1 MPVNYE
7 LITNE
12 IEYQGLADLS
22 VLVEDTSS
30 NSPDYFRVS
39 NLPTEFTAGKNTFHF
54 KGNPLIFQEGSSVYI
69 EVLDSNGEAL
79 YYETALDLESE
90 EQTAIV
96 TVYVNESTP
105 SGTAYII
112 LCSTISNDIDGNF
125 LDTSQINLRW
135 AAPVYIDISKRN
147 DSEIIFDVL
156 PEITITPSTGQY
168 LTKSYVTGNKIVQ
181 LQLSSSNYYYR
192 HDTPILT
199 GYIVDAYSGNYGP
212 LIYTIDTSSLL
223 NANISFNV
231 SSLKDAMPSPSST
244 VLTTQFTSSIDS
256 FIYANN
262 IAPGLSAAG
271 GDSWDYTT
279 RQLVWVSSLPVGTTV
294 SDFLHIGQEIQFLLF
309 TAFGQ
314 EIITAAILEINNNTI
329 TLDKTTSN
337 QNPLVLGT
345 IIPSIAIKLSNPI
358 SVNQTNGIQHTYTDA
373 SFNVSPTLT
382 FAQPPV
388 TSTPTENSNNLATV
402 FFSNLQPQV
411 GEVAKIKSYY
421 RSAGIGEYILSNE
434 TDISDQA
441 PEFGFNADVVTASF
455 FLPTVHRNDR
465 LDFKF
470 EFINPVGLASKQV
483 IESLNNLFLGGN
495 TYIGGDD
502 NLLTGSLYVAGATGT
517 GVHISGKGSSAM
529 IRSIGYTGFQNAIG
543 VGGKG
548 GFVMYSGSI
557 QPILGSA
564 ESYSGVGLELVA
576 NSSSYF
582 KYTTSGSGLLD
593 VRTNSFF
600 LGNAAGAFISG
611 SGSNLRISASNFFL
625 GNVGGAFIS
634 GSNGN
639 LQISA
644 SNFFLGNVGGAFIS
658 GSNGNLQ
665 ISASNFFLGNASQF
679 ISGSNGNLQIS
690 SSNFFLGNAAGAF
703 ISGSGSNLRI
713 SSSNFFLGNIG
724 GAFIS
729 GSNNNLQISSSN
741 FFLGNTGG
749 TFISGSNNNLQI
761 SASNF
766 FIGNNNTFIS
776 SSNNK
781 LEILNY
787 DGVRTNF
794 RLDTAGNVTASAFI
808 ALTGSADANAQYMM
822 NTAIGLTDGKNIGR
836 ILYHQTDPMEIMY
849 PSVYYSPLTYT
860 AMDSVYLQHWTQ
872 SYNSTNVASA
882 INSGSA
888 TQPLS
893 ERWLNYE
900 SIISDLSYYS
910 LPFENTV
917 TVFGN
922 IIVEKVSNYGGST
935 PANLV
940 LALRF
945 TVWKPVTSSYAYFG
959 LSGNQDPA
967 ATDVGYVGGV
977 SGSITYAPN
986 AGAILGLG
994 ASATIPFNIT
1004 TIGAKSVSAPFKAI
1018 ITIPTGS
1025 QDTLNNVNLDY
1036 AFFKMNHT
1044 TTPPGTEFEFKAK
1057 FANFAVMSSR
1067 ILTASASSAI
1077 GAPGNQA
1084 PPQFPLA

>member
-168 LTKSYVTGNKIVQ
+168 LTKSYVTGNKIIQ

-199 GYIVDAYSGNYGP
+199 GYIVDAYSSNYGP

-231 SSLKDAMPSPSST
+231 SSLKDAMPSPLST

-279 RQLVWVSSLPVGTTV
+279 RQLVWVSSLPVGTSV

-309 TAFGQ
+309 TAFGSDL
-314 EIITAAILEINNNTI
+314 ITAAILEINNNTI

-337 QNPLVLGT
+337 QNPLVSGT

-382 FAQPPV
+382 FAQPPAA
-388 TSTPTENSNNLATV
+388 STATENSNNLATV

-441 PEFGFNADVVTASF
+441 TEFGFNADVVTASF

-483 IESLNNLFLGGN
+483 IESLDNLFLGGN

-502 NLLTGSLYVAGATGT
+502 NLLTGSLYVAGSTGT
-517 GVHISGKGSSAM
+517 GVHISGKGNSSM
-529 IRSIGYTGFQNAIG
+529 LRSIGYTGFQNAIS

-611 SGSNLRISASNFFL
+611 SGN
-625 GNVGGAFIS
+625 
-634 GSNGN
+634 
-639 LQISA
+639 
-644 SNFFLGNVGGAFIS
+644 
-658 GSNGNLQ
+658 
-665 ISASNFFLGNASQF
+665 
-679 ISGSNGNLQIS
+679 NLQIS

-703 ISGSGSNLRI
+703 ISGSNG
-713 SSSNFFLGNIG
+713 
-724 GAFIS
+724 
-729 GSNNNLQISSSN
+729 
-741 FFLGNTGG
+741 
-749 TFISGSNNNLQI
+749 NLQI

-766 FIGNNNTFIS
+766 FIGNNNTFLS

-787 DGVRTNF
+787 NGVRTNF
-794 RLDTAGNVTASAFI
+794 RLDTIGNVTASAFI
-808 ALTGSADANAQYMM
+808 ALTGSSDAEAQYMM
-822 NTAIGLTDGKNIGR
+822 NTAIGLVDGRNIGR

-849 PSVYYSPLTYT
+849 PSVYYSPPAYI
-860 AMDSVYLQHWTQ
+860 AMDSSFLQEWTQ
-872 SYNSTNVASA
+872 SYTATNCANA

-900 SIISDLSYYS
+900 PVISDLSYYS

-922 IIVEKVSNYGGST
+922 IIVEKVSNYAGPT

-945 TVWKPVTSSYAYFG
+945 TIWRPVTSSYAVFG

-967 ATDVGYVGGV
+967 ATDVGYVGGT

-986 AGAILGLG
+986 AGVTLGIG

-1004 TIGAKSVSAPFKAI
+1004 AVGSKSVSAPFKAV

-1025 QDTLNNVNLDY
+1025 QDRLNNVNLDY
-1036 AFFKMNHT
+1036 AFFKMYRT
-1044 TTPPGTEFEFKAK
+1044 AVDPGLDFEFKAK

-1067 ILTASASSAI
+1067 NLAASASTAI
-1077 GAPGNQA
+1077 AAPGNQA
-1084 PPQFPLA
+1084 PPPFSGA

>member
-54 KGNPLIFQEGSSVYI
+54 KGNPLIFQEGSSIYI
-69 EVLDSNGEAL
+69 EILDSNGEAL
-79 YYETALDLESE
+79 YYETALDLESD

-112 LCSTISNDIDGNF
+112 LCSTINNDIDGYF

-135 AAPVYIDISKRN
+135 ATSVYIDISKRN

-156 PEITITPSTGQY
+156 PEI
-168 LTKSYVTGNKIVQ
+168 
-181 LQLSSSNYYYR
+181 
-192 HDTPILT
+192 
-199 GYIVDAYSGNYGP
+199 IVDASTGSYTNLSYPGGSRFKSNTLGNLIYYYNNNTAVVVTASNATIGFDAGSRSGTVSINSNILNNGYSG
-212 LIYTIDTSSLL
+212 TIIEHYSS
-223 NANISFNV
+223 SF
-231 SSLKDAMPSPSST
+231 
-244 VLTTQFTSSIDS
+244 
-256 FIYANN
+256 
-262 IAPGLSAAG
+262 
-271 GDSWDYTT
+271 
-279 RQLVWVSSLPVGTTV
+279 TV
-294 SDFLHIGQEIQFLLF
+294 SDAG
-309 TAFGQ
+309 
-314 EIITAAILEINNNTI
+314 II
-329 TLDKTTSN
+329 
-337 QNPLVLGT
+337 VL
-345 IIPSIAIKLSNPI
+345 NDPI
-358 SVNQTNGIQHTYTDA
+358 SLEVQDSISRFEPETVNITSADIVYEMSA
-373 SFNVSPTLT
+373 SG
-382 FAQPPV
+382 AQI
-388 TSTPTENSNNLATV
+388 TQNSNNLATV

-411 GEVAKIKSYY
+411 GEVAKIRSYY

-441 PEFGFNADVVTASF
+441 TEFGFNADVVTASF

-470 EFINPVGLASKQV
+470 EFINPIGLASKQV
-483 IESLNNLFLGGN
+483 IESLDNLFLGGN

-502 NLLTGSLYVAGATGT
+502 NLLTGSLYVAGSTGT
-517 GVHISGKGSSAM
+517 GVHISGKGNSSM
-529 IRSIGYTGFQNAIG
+529 LRSIGYTGFQNAIG
-543 VGGKG
+543 VGGAG
-548 GFVMYSGSI
+548 GFVMYSGSV
-557 QPILGSA
+557 QSILGSA

-611 SGSNLRISASNFFL
+611 SGSNL
-625 GNVGGAFIS
+625 
-634 GSNGN
+634 
-639 LQISA
+639 
-644 SNFFLGNVGGAFIS
+644 
-658 GSNGNLQ
+658 Q
-665 ISASNFFLGNASQF
+665 ISASNFFLGNASQFISGSNGNLRISSSNFFLGNNNGAFISGSGSNLQISSSNFFLGNVGAAF

-703 ISGSGSNLRI
+703 ISGSNGNLQI
-713 SSSNFFLGNIG
+713 SASNFFLGNV
-724 GAFIS
+724 
-729 GSNNNLQISSSN
+729 
-741 FFLGNTGG
+741 GG
-749 TFISGSNNNLQI
+749 TFISGSNNNLRI

-766 FIGNNNTFIS
+766 FIGNNNTFLS
-776 SSNNK
+776 ASNNK

-794 RLDTAGNVTASAFI
+794 HLDTVGNVTASAFI
-808 ALTGSADANAQYMM
+808 ALTGSSDANAQYMM

-849 PSVYYSPLTYT
+849 PSIYYTPSVYTS
-860 AMDSVYLQHWTQ
+860 MDSVYLQHWTQ

-922 IIVEKVSNYGGST
+922 IIVEKVSNYGGAT

-945 TVWKPVTSSYAYFG
+945 TVWRPVTSSYAYFG

-1025 QDTLNNVNLDY
+1025 QDILNNVNLDY
-1036 AFFKMNHT
+1036 AFFKMYRNAVDA
-1044 TTPPGTEFEFKAK
+1044 GTEFEFKAK

-1067 ILTASASSAI
+1067 NLTASASSAI
-1077 GAPGNQA
+1077 GAPVNQA
-1084 PPQFPLA
+1084 PPQFPIA

>member
-199 GYIVDAYSGNYGP
+199 GYIVDAYSSNYGP

-231 SSLKDAMPSPSST
+231 SSLKDAMPSPLST

-279 RQLVWVSSLPVGTTV
+279 RQLVWVSSLPVGTSV
-294 SDFLHIGQEIQFLLF
+294 SDFLHIGQEIQFNLF

-314 EIITAAILEINNNTI
+314 DLITAAILEINNNTI

-337 QNPLVLGT
+337 QNPLVSGT

-382 FAQPPV
+382 FAQTPV
-388 TSTPTENSNNLATV
+388 TSTATENSNNLATV

-441 PEFGFNADVVTASF
+441 TEFGFNADVVTASF

-483 IESLNNLFLGGN
+483 IESLDNLFLGGN

-502 NLLTGSLYVAGATGT
+502 NLLTGSLYVAGSTGT
-517 GVHISGKGSSAM
+517 GVHISGKGNSSM
-529 IRSIGYTGFQNAIG
+529 LRSIGYTGFQNAIG
-543 VGGKG
+543 VGGNG

-611 SGSNLRISASNFFL
+611 SGN
-625 GNVGGAFIS
+625 
-634 GSNGN
+634 
-639 LQISA
+639 
-644 SNFFLGNVGGAFIS
+644 
-658 GSNGNLQ
+658 
-665 ISASNFFLGNASQF
+665 
-679 ISGSNGNLQIS
+679 NLQIS

-703 ISGSGSNLRI
+703 ISGSNG
-713 SSSNFFLGNIG
+713 
-724 GAFIS
+724 
-729 GSNNNLQISSSN
+729 
-741 FFLGNTGG
+741 
-749 TFISGSNNNLQI
+749 NLQI

-766 FIGNNNTFIS
+766 FIGNNNTFLS

-787 DGVRTNF
+787 NGVRTNF
-794 RLDTAGNVTASAFI
+794 RLDTIGNVTASAFI
-808 ALTGSADANAQYMM
+808 ALTGSSDAEAQYMM
-822 NTAIGLTDGKNIGR
+822 NTAIGLVDGRNIGR

-849 PSVYYSPLTYT
+849 PSVYYSPPAYI
-860 AMDSVYLQHWTQ
+860 AMDSSFLQEWTQ
-872 SYNSTNVASA
+872 SYTATNCANA

-900 SIISDLSYYS
+900 PVISDLSYYS

-922 IIVEKVSNYGGST
+922 IIVEKVSNYAGPT

-945 TVWKPVTSSYAYFG
+945 TIWRPVTSSYAVFG

-967 ATDVGYVGGV
+967 ATDVGYVGGT

-986 AGAILGLG
+986 AGVTLGIG

-1004 TIGAKSVSAPFKAI
+1004 AVGSKSVSAPFKAV

-1025 QDTLNNVNLDY
+1025 QDTINNVNLDY
-1036 AFFKMNHT
+1036 AFFKMYRT
-1044 TTPPGTEFEFKAK
+1044 AVDPGLDFEFKAK

-1067 ILTASASSAI
+1067 NLAASASTAI
-1077 GAPGNQA
+1077 AAPGNQA
-1084 PPQFPLA
+1084 PPPFSGA